1 MHADN
6 LKVTSKIKELECMAS
21 KTVEEK
27 KKEIIQQKAGKR
39 GEREQRKSMI
49 NENTNKILEIIP
61 NKSVIIIHMSES
73 IISHLSKWRPAD
85 WLFKSFMGNKNRIDY
100 TYKYIFIH
108 TYVYVCMNQSP
119 NLICTM
125 PSLKVRVTKS
135 LSRVKFV
142 IQSKVMWDLLSPGSP
157 EES

>member
-1 MHADN
+1 
-6 LKVTSKIKELECMAS
+6 
-21 KTVEEK
+21 
-27 KKEIIQQKAGKR
+27 
-39 GEREQRKSMI
+39 MI

-73 IISHLSKWRPAD
+73 IISHLSKWRPQID
-85 WLFKSFMGNKNRIDY
+85 FLSFMGNKHRIEY

-125 PSLKVRVTKS
+125 PLLKVRVTKS